1 MVYFSYVQT
10 AFWDVMPPGLH
21 IIDFTH
27 SKDLR
32 ASKPGKK
39 KPNCYSKKT
48 LEGWKK
54 EDAKWRNF
62 AHQNSQKYHSSL
74 MNWTA

>member
-1 MVYFSYVQT
+1 MVYFPYVQT
-10 AFWDVMPPGLH
+10 AFWDVMSLGLH

-48 LEGWKK
+48 LEG
-54 EDAKWRNF
+54 
-62 AHQNSQKYHSSL
+62 
-74 MNWTA
+74 